1 MRDTIDELRQSERN
15 LKMANNDLE
24 LKIEEQSKVKAMI
37 EGINQSNMKNIESFE
52 EQIQQRNV
60 TINSLRSENDE
71 LKAKVSKSA
80 QDLRTVKEQSE
91 RYREEAEQLAESS
104 VFEAQVGCPL
114 ELFEKIIKIFLKVFI

>member
-1 MRDTIDELRQSERN
+1 
-15 LKMANNDLE
+15 MANNDLE

-71 LKAKVSKSA
+71 LK
-80 QDLRTVKEQSE
+80 L
-91 RYREEAEQLAESS
+91 
-104 VFEAQVGCPL
+104 GCPRSKL
-114 ELFEKIIKIFLKVFI
+114 KIFKFLVDTLIQVQSLKIGTRSENGKRTI

>member
-1 MRDTIDELRQSERN
+1 
-15 LKMANNDLE
+15 MANNDLE

-71 LKAKVSKSA
+71 LKSKVSKSA

-104 VFEAQVGCPL
+104 VFEAQVGCSL
-114 ELFEKIIKIFLKVFI
+114 ETKFFEFDMSDKVLINFRTVAFNLTL

>member
-1 MRDTIDELRQSERN
+1 
-15 LKMANNDLE
+15 MANNDLE

-71 LKAKVSKSA
+71 LKSKVSKSA

-104 VFEAQVGCPL
+104 VFEAQVGYPL
-114 ELFEKIIKIFLKVFI
+114 NISKLYE

>member
-1 MRDTIDELRQSERN
+1 
-15 LKMANNDLE
+15 MANNDLE

-71 LKAKVSKSA
+71 LKSKVSKSA

-114 ELFEKIIKIFLKVFI
+114 ETKFFEFDMSDKILINFRTVAFNLTL